1 MVKHTE
7 TISRQSAY
15 ELFEF
20 VYHFVWLAL
29 EELKLGLFWNK
40 QRNKNDL
47 ECYIIILRKIW

>member
-7 TISRQSAY
+7 TICRQSAY